1 MRRSEKQIRDPAELR
16 RLLETA
22 AVCRLAFAG
31 RPAAAGD
38 PAGSPIPYL
47 VPVLFALEGG
57 HLEGGALE
65 DGRPQGG
72 ALEGGHLEG
81 GALPG
86 ARLYVHSA
94 REGRKIDLLRANP
107 RVCFE
112 VESEVGLVAGKSPC
126 DWSVRYR
133 SVIGWGR
140 ASLVEDR
147 PERLR
152 ALDLLV
158 RKYETV
164 AAPAELRGAAAAAP
178 PPAYRK
184 AALEATAII
193 RIDIEELTGKAS
205 GG

>member
-1 MRRSEKQIRDPAELR
+1 VRRKEKQIRDPAELR

-22 AVCRLAFAG
+22 VVCRLAFAG
-31 RPAAAGD
+31 GPAAAAGD
-38 PAGSPIPYL
+38 PAGCSIPYL

-57 HLEGGALE
+57 ALE
-65 DGRPQGG
+65 
-72 ALEGGHLEG
+72 

-86 ARLYVHSA
+86 AHLYVHSA

-112 VESEVGLVAGKSPC
+112 VESEVGLVIGKAPC

-140 ASLVEDR
+140 ASLVDDR
-147 PERLR
+147 RERRR

-158 RKYETV
+158 RKYEAV
-164 AAPAELRGAAAAAP
+164 AAPAELRGAAAEAAGA
-178 PPAYRK
+178 PPAYRE